1 MYCGVDTNSPEWAKL
16 SSNTEGV
23 GLFEAVKDAVFRSN
37 GIVRPVEDVVRSI
50 IQENPSR
57 ALEYK
62 DRFPKIAAEFI
73 NAPVK
78 AEVEDLFQSNP
89 ELAAIGTPGQYS
101 QYIDSIFPDSKVK
114 DIVYHGTEEVFEKF
128 EYTKEKL
135 GPSRQNQG
143 LEEFTGMFWFSNK
156 EGALNYGNTIPAV
169 LNMVN
174 PANGSEYIVKY
185 SPYDR
190 EDPFTDSL
198 SSVEKGFAEKD
209 GYDSFYGYSV
219 DMIPE
224 RIVFAPEQ
232 IHILGNKTDLEG
244 FRNYLKS
251 NKTQEYTPQFALGT
265 NGPLGTEVDL
275 FIANNLLNSVETS
288 IMNTFSKEAESSFVT
303 DAVNELIGTLTDTYG
318 NQVGVNFITAEQ
330 AKEMHA
336 AQNKTYGGQ
345 KAFFNNGAVYFVSKN
360 ITRKDVF
367 HEFSH
372 PFVKSLRADNKKVYD
387 KLISDAMSTEEGSLI
402 FQETLL
408 DNPGVAEDSPYIQD
422 EFLVRALTEAYMSIV
437 RQEPVTKEFNNAI
450 KNIFYRLRQLLRK
463 LFGKSIDLKDL
474 SETSTLEEVAKMIL
488 ENKIDLNTEA
498 ITEQDVFDYISER
511 DKAIDEALRL
521 GSDAITKQISA
532 TYFAA
537 SQTLERLAASYN
549 ASELLNAIK
558 DRYSKNELETI
569 KRNLSEHTSEIIEA
583 GLDEAELMK
592 KVSIR
597 AQVYVSNLRR
607 LKNVMERIAKDAREK
622 TKLITDPKSSVDAMY
637 ALTNYKELGS
647 YWNNYIRFAMDQID
661 NPANNEYIGTDSPLY
676 SLVTS
681 IRSEIEKL
689 NAEINKVNSAAIGP
703 VLYEQLQPMAEA
715 IDEKYER
722 NFKFLEDRIAKA
734 EGSKKAGLEKDLAK
748 LKEKYEAIRLTPE
761 KFKMIL
767 SGELGDAGQFN
778 SLLEGYLH
786 NQDPVTASFA
796 MFTKNNLA
804 DVDLNFSKFQRKFNK
819 DIGPKMR
826 AAGLDNPLDP
836 AAVGRAT
843 TFLDKSYM
851 INEDGRVEQYQVYS
865 FISPVKDYRYTT
877 AIKEQEIED
886 MRLEAQKSG
895 DKAKIDAWRKAKA
908 DYKKYKVKYFW
919 QEYSPEVYEPDFLID
934 ETPEGREARE
944 EYNDKWNEINAI
956 DKTFYSDPNEYQQAL
971 ERKKI
976 LQREQSQMLSS
987 KYSDNTPKSERDA
1000 KKAELLRNW
1009 INEKRKFRKRVLR
1022 QGAFQTAITDFMQ
1035 NLVNSGVDQT
1045 SDEFTSAVRTFI
1057 SENTQVKYTE
1067 EYDNKVKN
1075 ILAEIAKI
1083 DSKYPK
1089 EGRNTFSEDQQY
1101 IKDIQKQYTDPETG
1115 ELLGQEIPEDI
1126 VKKVKEAQDRINASK
1141 KNKATRTLSDEDA
1154 KEYNRIK
1161 GIFDYN
1167 RANPNNK
1174 KRITEEDI
1182 DEFNRISALLQPTKL
1197 SKADRIARNALY
1209 AELAKLRSKVVS
1221 EQYLDIWNT
1230 LLQDLDTD
1238 DLYAYVN
1245 SRIIT
1250 RDNIDLV
1257 LENVQLLQD
1266 LSLQGKQDG
1275 TPDEQIQ
1282 YASSRK
1288 LNKFLLDNHSLV
1300 PKYEN
1305 GKRAGYD
1312 VYEPIDIWRR
1322 TSPSDETSYMQ
1333 TTYTDLNG
1341 NEVAIPNRAPSAAY
1355 WSSIVDPK
1363 YLTPYEVGRTV
1374 DNTGRGSKAWL
1385 PRAKED
1391 DAPADSP
1398 FINELYY
1405 DIKQNNTPLFD
1416 LLQSIKRLHLEQQEK
1431 KPRGS
1436 RLYLDAPRF
1445 RIEGGLVGGSVEQY
1459 RDLKNAP
1466 TRWWQNVRDFFKV
1479 AKDDVDQEGLN
1490 PMVQKG
1496 IMLGDLFDDDN
1507 DGIPVHGISQIDHE
1521 IVSLE
1526 VTNTIL
1532 RYGYSLEM
1540 QKKLL
1545 EINPIAKALKD
1556 TLRDPRTG
1564 DYRTIQPI
1572 QKMNKRYAVGA
1583 NDWLDDKTSS
1593 KRAKK
1598 GKNLRAKNIDNFYEW
1613 VYLGKNN
1620 TGFGS
1625 QKWIVNLTN
1634 KLFKR
1639 ASLGFF
1645 GLNIDSALVNYFD
1658 AIIQNNIEA
1667 AAGKYMNMLSYQKG
1681 LARASMV
1688 MGNLSWS
1695 LYHDEGDRPLDLQV
1709 SMIFDPGQGMF
1720 KKHLGRDLTRNLARD
1735 AAEMTWL
1742 TSTRQWLDMQAQM
1755 SVLWGMLSH
1764 KRIPQM
1770 DGGTEKMINYAD
1782 AWEIK
1787 DGVATL
1793 KEGIDLEYGAP
1804 VNHII
1809 AANDT
1814 LESIAEKYNVPIER
1828 LREYNRLKSDDLELL
1843 DKKTKDAFIISKGTE
1858 FKKFRNQVQGV
1869 ITNVNGAFATLDQ
1882 PEANRYVVYRYINF
1896 LQKYFTRGMMRRFA
1910 HRGRFW
1916 DPAERY
1922 DIGLGDTDMGY
1933 YVRALNALKRNML
1946 NLRNGALYL
1955 TDEEKQAT
1963 YRMLTEAAHILLNA
1977 ILIRLLFGFDMDDDD
1992 KYEKLRQRSGPM
2004 PGFMVDDDNP
2014 AFHFDGFLANHALLI
2029 LLKTRSNAESWIPLP
2044 GLGLDDYSQKLA
2056 VTSAVYGTTFEAYV
2070 KILTSIIPTLT
2081 DDPSAFYKRD
2091 IGPYSFQKEGGSKL
2105 ANYFF
2110 KSIGITGNNVDPNLA
2125 IRNFV
2130 QIEKKKG
2137 GGTGSILNNLLSN
2150 LPGFD
2155 AFGQE
2160 SFRSQTNKTR
2170 N

>member
-57 ALEYK
+57 ALEFK
-62 DRFPKIAAEFI
+62 DRFPEIANEYLGEDIAAAIENPI
-73 NAPVK
+73 NK
-78 AEVEDLFQSNP
+78 
-89 ELAAIGTPGQYS
+89 
-101 QYIDSIFPDSKVK
+101 
-114 DIVYHGTEEVFEKF
+114 
-128 EYTKEKL
+128 
-135 GPSRQNQG
+135 
-143 LEEFTGMFWFSNK
+143 
-156 EGALNYGNTIPAV
+156 
-169 LNMVN
+169 
-174 PANGSEYIVKY
+174 
-185 SPYDR
+185 
-190 EDPFTDSL
+190 
-198 SSVEKGFAEKD
+198 
-209 GYDSFYGYSV
+209 
-219 DMIPE
+219 
-224 RIVFAPEQ
+224 
-232 IHILGNKTDLEG
+232 
-244 FRNYLKS
+244 
-251 NKTQEYTPQFALGT
+251 T

-437 RQEPVTKEFNNAI
+437 RQEPVTKEFDNAI

-463 LFGKSIDLKDL
+463 LFGKSINLKDL

-498 ITEQDVFDYISER
+498 ITEQDVFDYMTER

-661 NPANNEYIGTDSPLY
+661 NPENNEYIGTDSPLY

-689 NAEINKVNSAAIGP
+689 NAEVNKVNSAAIGP

-895 DKAKIDAWRKAKA
+895 DKAKIDAWIKAKS

-919 QEYSPEVYEPDFLID
+919 QEYSPEVYEPDFVID

-1045 SDEFTSAVRTFI
+1045 SDEFTSAVKTFI
-1057 SENTQVKYTE
+1057 SENTQIKYTE

-1075 ILAEIAKI
+1075 INAEIAKI

-1089 EGRNTFSEDQQY
+1089 EGRNTFGEDQQY
-1101 IKDIQKQYTDPETG
+1101 IRDIQKQYTDPETG
-1115 ELLGQEIPEDI
+1115 ELLGQEIPEDV
-1126 VKKVKEAQDRINASK
+1126 VKKVKEAQDRINAAR
-1141 KNKATRTLSDEDA
+1141 KNKATRTLSEDDA
-1154 KEYNRIK
+1154 KTYNKIK
-1161 GIFDYN
+1161 DLFDYN

-1305 GKRAGYD
+1305 GKNMGYD

-1322 TSPSDETSYMQ
+1322 LAPSDEISYMQ

-1405 DIKQNNTPLFD
+1405 DIKENNTPLFD

-1507 DGIPVHGISQIDHE
+1507 DGIPVHGISQIEHE
-1521 IVSLE
+1521 NVSLE

-1572 QKMNKRYAVGA
+1572 QKMNKKYAVGA

-1770 DGGTEKMINYAD
+1770 DGTTEKMINYSD

-2004 PGFMVDDDNP
+2004 PGLMVDDDNP

-2160 SFRSQTNKTR
+2160 SFRSSQTNKTR